1 MKLLG
6 NSKKDADK
14 DKDGENVPKLQSV
27 EFVLVHCNLV
37 NNSYQKASKVSFI
50 FVPNK
55 QFGQLTAISLHSLTL
70 LKITS
75 AEFQSV
81 ELWFTD

>member
-6 NSKKDADK
+6 SAKKVVDK
-14 DKDGENVPKLQSV
+14 DKDGENVSKLESV

-37 NNSYQKASKVSFI
+37 KNDYQHTSKVLFT

-55 QFGQLTAISLHSLTL
+55 QF
-70 LKITS
+70 
-75 AEFQSV
+75 
-81 ELWFTD
+81 